1 MKYIL
6 FYIISFQVFAIDISQ
21 YLKDP
26 DSRVSKDFSIPKELY
41 PNVKFWF
48 NIYTKYDSKV
58 AVIHDTDNLSI
69 IYSAIDTSNVTNKL
83 LNRHTRYSLVKKYR
97 KQHLSYYKDALSK
110 LSKGRCSEIYCKKVI
125 ESLSLAKIKI
135 PRNRRKRKSLFLMY
149 KNNIRIQTGQKDK
162 IKKGLQNINHYATPI
177 GRIFDA
183 HQAPKELLA
192 IALLE
197 SSFNVN
203 AKSKVNATGPWQFM
217 NYIGKH
223 FMNIDRYQD
232 QRKNAFLSTSAALHL
247 LKQNKQ
253 ILKHWDLAINAYNS
267 GTKNILKGIRY
278 LKKKKKIKSPRVHH
292 IVRLYNSPSYKFA
305 GKNFYSEFLA
315 LAHIIAY
322 RQKIYPNEK
331 VFNGS
336 ALHAYLTKCSLNLNK
351 LLKTIKNTDFK
362 MSIVNNHL
370 SSRIRK
376 FPKGTVVFSDVKLTK
391 RKYHEISFKNFKK
404 YYPKN
409 MYKMAR
415 GYKCSTR

>member
-1 MKYIL
+1 MKIIL
-6 FYIISFQVFAIDISQ
+6 LILLSSHCFAYDLSV

-26 DSRVSKDFSIPKELY
+26 NNKVAKDFSIPKELY

-48 NIYTKYDSKV
+48 DIYTKHDSKV

-69 IYSAIDTSNVTNKL
+69 VYSAIDTSDVTNKL
-83 LNRHTRYSLVKKYR
+83 LNRHTKYALVKKYR
-97 KQHLSYYKDALSK
+97 KQYLSYYKDALKK
-110 LSKGRCSEIYCKKVI
+110 LSKGKCSETYCKKVLD
-125 ESLSLAKIKI
+125 SLSKAKIKI
-135 PRNRRKRKSLFLMY
+135 PRNRRKRKTLFLMY
-149 KNNIRIQTGQKDK
+149 RGNIRIQTGQKDK
-162 IKKGLQNINHYATPI
+162 IKRGLHNINRYGTPI
-177 GRIFDA
+177 ERIFKA
-183 HQAPKELLA
+183 HKAPKELLA

-247 LKQNKQ
+247 LRQNKM

-278 LKKKKKIKSPRVHH
+278 LKKKKGIKNPRVHH
-292 IVRLYNSPSYKFA
+292 IVRLYNSAAYQFA

-322 RQKIYPNEK
+322 RQKIYPEEK
-331 VFNGS
+331 IFNGN
-336 ALHAYLTKCSLNLNK
+336 ALHAYITKCSLDLNK
-351 LLKTIKNTDFK
+351 LLKTIKSSDFK
-362 MSIVNNHL
+362 MSIINNHL
-370 SSRIRK
+370 SKRIRK
-376 FPKGTVVFSDVKLTK
+376 FPKGTIVFSDVPLTK
-391 RKYHEISFKNFKK
+391 RRFYKVKYSDFKK
-404 YYPKN
+404 YYPKK
-409 MYKMAR
+409 MYKKVR
-415 GYKCSTR
+415 SYKCSTR